1 MAEFWIQIENHAWD
15 LAPNRRDRMTWEWMK
30 DKPGGQPPKLVTLH
44 SPVTGITHQRW
55 MYKPMTEDALIFR
68 RYTANWAK
76 PDDRKV
82 NPWDIN
88 EKDPTD
94 SGTMGTIPGAVIELN
109 VGENAVIHF
118 RNMDERRDA
127 KKALLPALERAHS
140 IHPHGVVF
148 GNENDGAYP
157 LSPPSTDPANLITT
171 PAEQTAWGSVGVTGK
186 QKLGDR
192 VPGGGTFTYT
202 WNTFGWPTTAGV
214 WLYHDHS
221 VCDDKNVLRG
231 AIGII
236 VVHNTADPEDFPEQD
251 LPDGERNGSPISTRC
266 RLLSSAVT
274 FLPHDLARLTVLGD
288 DDEEPIPL
296 MEMATEEMAGG
307 QGRPPAAAKAPARRK
322 AKAHAEEVD
331 ESRIL
336 RFGDLGLRVNEK
348 FEAIDAL
355 CFSSFRKPPEK
366 ALYLQLYHE
375 LQDMGMCINGRQWLG
390 NTPTVVAGRN
400 TLMRFGLVAMNEAT
414 FHTFH
419 LHGHRWVMPGP
430 VGTDRGTIQNSAQ
443 ISPVSQFEDTRIF
456 GPANSFFFAIKGG
469 DSFMRAEPPKGEWH
483 MHCHVLGHM
492 MEGMMGSLLVVDEGD
507 IFGQL
512 PHGKLCP
519 APMDGGN
526 GGGMPGMDATV
537 HVKYPNFTPGSV
549 SISVGSTVT
558 WINDDAFLHTATS
571 DAGGVFNV
579 TIPASGSVSHTFAAP
594 GTIPYHCNAHPE
606 MPHATVVV
614 T

>member
-1 MAEFWIQIENHAWD
+1 VVAEFWIQIENQAWD
-15 LAPNRRDRMTWEWMK
+15 LAPNRRDRMTSEWMK
-30 DKPGGQPPKLVTLH
+30 DKPGGQPPTLVTMH
-44 SPVTGITHQRW
+44 SPVTGITHKRW
-55 MYKPMTEDALIFR
+55 MYKPMTDALIFR
-68 RYTANWAK
+68 RYTENWAK

-94 SGTMGTIPGAVIELN
+94 KGTMGTIPGAVIDFS
-109 VGENAVIHF
+109 VGDSAVIHF
-118 RNMDERRDA
+118 RNMDQRRDA
-127 KKALLPALERAHS
+127 KKVLLPALERAHS
-140 IHPHGVVF
+140 IHPHGIVF

-157 LSPPSTDPANLITT
+157 LSPPSTDPANAITS
-171 PAEQTAWGSVGVTGK
+171 AEQPAWQSVGVTGK

-192 VPGGGTFTYT
+192 VPPGGTFTYT

-236 VVHNTADPEDFPEQD
+236 VVHNTNDPEDFVAQD
-251 LPDGERNGSPISTRC
+251 LPDGEPNGSPIHTRC
-266 RLLSSAVT
+266 LSIRPEIT
-274 FLPHDLARLTVLGD
+274 FLPHDLGRLAVRGD
-288 DDEEPIPL
+288 DEVEPVPI
-296 MEMATEEMAGG
+296 MEMPAEEMAPTKKSA
-307 QGRPPAAAKAPARRK
+307 RPKGKARLEA
-322 AKAHAEEVD
+322 VD
-331 ESRIL
+331 ESMIL
-336 RFGDLGLRVNEK
+336 RFGDLGLRVNQK
-348 FEAIDAL
+348 LEAIDGL
-355 CFSSFRKPPEK
+355 CISSFRTPPEK

-375 LQDMGMCINGRQWLG
+375 LQGMGMCINGRQWLG

-430 VGTDRGTIQNSAQ
+430 VGTDRSTIQSSAQ

-456 GPANSFFFAIKGG
+456 GPANSFFFAIKEG

-492 MEGMMGSLLVVDEGD
+492 MEGMMGSLLVVDEDD
-507 IFGQL
+507 IFTTL
-512 PHGKLCP
+512 PLGKPCP
-519 APMDGGN
+519 KPMAGGDGGE
-526 GGGMPGMDATV
+526 MPGMGATV
-537 HVKYPNFTPGSV
+537 HVKYPNFNPGSV
-549 SISVGSTVT
+549 AISAGSAVT
-558 WINDDAFLHTATS
+558 WINDDTFGHTATS
-571 DAGGVFNV
+571 DVGGIFDI
-579 TIPASGSVSHTFAAP
+579 TLPGGGSGSHTFAAP
-594 GTIPYHCNAHPE
+594 GTFPYHCNAHPE